1 MDNMDLMDEVQ
12 MNGEAAVIETLT
24 NAVEGLELLS
34 NMSLYIKY
42 RANEPNDISYRDSFR
57 GLLEAHVRMMQ
68 NILETYDALLKH
80 AQNLQ

>member
-1 MDNMDLMDEVQ
+1 MNLMDEVQ

-57 GLLEAHVRMMQ
+57 ALLEAHVLMMQ